1 MKKTFALLLTVL
13 LALPL
18 FARPTDAEDSI
29 PVFSQAGTP
38 TVYEAGLPNGTH
50 AGDSAYPTTA
60 TGSASIIASNGLDKV
75 SINDVLVVSNNAIQ
89 TSSVVD
95 SGLKLTLTGFSESEA
110 GKYNLT
116 FAVELT
122 QALSIF
128 DSTKFSVTVWDK
140 NNYNCN
146 EYFYVN
152 VVDDRPT
159 LSVSQTEFTLA
170 PGQYASGSYTY
181 AYGANGAGD
190 LCILGESNFSRV
202 PGKNGYVYHDR
213 SDQTF
218 TYYAKADAVDGSEDR
233 FILSINDASRLS
245 ATSVNIELV
254 FKIDKSISSGTPII
268 APTTAEH
275 TIYESKIFFA
285 THVGDGDFK
294 ASGTLTYSIPEG
306 FYLSDLLLDGT
317 GTDPNT
323 PGITSKQKS
332 TGHSHLKVGLG
343 EGNTIYYEYRL
354 SEASPTTPYLE
365 KDTFVV
371 ELISSSNARTSA
383 TLVFHIVDDEPQIY
397 LDPPTQ
403 TVTAGKSV
411 SGEYKI
417 LFGYDSSWPPFF
429 HVNGNICEYDTQAYT
444 IVGQYGTLSLEY
456 TGDFYGTYAYIANA
470 GIKTV
475 CTDTF
480 TFRVEDNDGDIA
492 EQTLTITV
500 HPASAASSSPAP
512 SATPVSTPTPGATA
526 APTATQVPSATDA
539 PAPTAAPTENSAA
552 YTVTSGANA
561 KWKKDSRDGLAFTVQ
576 RSKDD
581 EKTFSAFTG
590 IEVDGK
596 AVDAQHFDAAA
607 GSLKLTVK
615 PSYLKTLS
623 VGKHTITVLFQDGKA
638 ETGFTVRAAGDSDVP
653 QTADNSL
660 LPLWAGLLLLCG
672 AALTGLR
679 KRKMDR

>member
-1 MKKTFALLLTVL
+1 MKKTIALLLTIL

-75 SINDVLVVSNNAIQ
+75 SINDVPVVSNNAIQ

-116 FAVELT
+116 FTVELT

-146 EYFYVN
+146 EYLNVN

-181 AYGANGAGD
+181 SYGADGEGSMK
-190 LCILGESNFSRV
+190 LLGETPFLTV
-202 PGKNGYVYHDR
+202 NGQSGYLSHSEHR
-213 SDQTF
+213 QTF
-218 TYYAKADAVDGSEDR
+218 TYYANPDAVDGSQDR
-233 FILSINDASRLS
+233 FIFRIMDDPLIEAE
-245 ATSVNIELV
+245 SVEVEIV
-254 FKIDKSISSGTPII
+254 FTIDKSLGDGMPSLT
-268 APTTAEH
+268 PTTAEH
-275 TIYESKIFFA
+275 SVYESKIFFG
-285 THVGDGDFK
+285 THIGDGKFE
-294 ASGTLTYSIPEG
+294 ASGVLHLTIPEG
-306 FYLSDLLLDGT
+306 FLYKRLNVTSANEAEAIPAGLSTQNGT
-317 GTDPNT
+317 FQIHFNEEENRLEYSYE
-323 PGITSKQKS
+323 ITEHVPVPH
-332 TGHSHLKVGLG
+332 T
-343 EGNTIYYEYRL
+343 
-354 SEASPTTPYLE
+354 E
-365 KDTFVV
+365 KEVFTV
-371 ELISSSNARTSA
+371 ELFSSSGKSA
-383 TLVFHIVDDEPQIY
+383 VSTITFWIVDDEPQIY

-456 TGDFYGTYAYIANA
+456 TGDFYGTYAYTANA

-480 TFRVEDNDGDIA
+480 TFRVKDTDGDIA